1 MNRKI
6 TITRQ
11 KRFIGWVIV
20 YYIVID
26 NEIYAKISNGKTIE
40 LNIDSNEHKLL
51 LFGDFSGAHGEKMR
65 IESNGLLIPNDDRN
79 HKFNIDTKAGTIRNK
94 LILSEQ

>member
-20 YYIVID
+20 YYVVID

-40 LNIDSNEHKLL
+40 LNIDRKSVV
-51 LFGDFSGAHGEKMR
+51 
-65 IESNGLLIPNDDRN
+65 
-79 HKFNIDTKAGTIRNK
+79 
-94 LILSEQ
+94 